1 MISAI
6 VPIKR
11 ESQRVPNKNFRT
23 INNKPLF
30 FWIITTLHSSEYID
44 EIVINCDEIFVEEQL
59 NEHFDFLKFVY
70 RPIELI
76 GNEIS
81 MNKIIEYTIPYC
93 KNDSI
98 IQTHTTNPL
107 LSVDTINDVIE
118 KHLQLKSDFFSVTS
132 LQERLYDQ
140 KGNAINHKTSELIQ
154 TQDLEKLYIENSGF
168 YVFTK
173 ENFKNNDGRVS
184 SHSTFYETTFP
195 ENIDIDNEYD
205 FQIAD
210 LVLKN
215 LL

>member
-11 ESQRVPNKNFRT
+11 ESQRVPNKNFRV
-23 INNKPLF
+23 INEKPLF
-30 FWIITTLHSSEYID
+30 YWIITTLRSSEYID
-44 EIVINCDEIFVEEQL
+44 EIVINCDDVYVEEKI

-70 RPIELI
+70 RPSELI

-107 LSVDTINDVIE
+107 LTVDTINDVIE
-118 KHLQLKSDFFSVTS
+118 KHLKIKSDFFSVTN

-140 KGNAINHKTSELIQ
+140 KGKPINHNINELIQ
-154 TQDLEKLYIENSGF
+154 TQDLEPLYIENSGF
-168 YVFTK
+168 YIFTK
-173 ENFKNNDGRVS
+173 ENFKSSYGRIS
-184 SHSTFYETTFP
+184 SNSTFYETTFP

-205 FQIAD
+205 FQIAE

-215 LL
+215 FL

>member
-6 VPIKR
+6 VPIKK
-11 ESQRVPNKNFRT
+11 ESQRVPNKNFKM
-23 INNKPLF
+23 INGKPLF
-30 FWIITTLHSSEYID
+30 FWIISSLNASNYID
-44 EIVINCDEIFVEEQL
+44 EIVINCDESFVEEKML
-59 NEHFDFLKFVY
+59 EYFDFLKFVY
-70 RPIELI
+70 RPKNLI

-118 KHLQLKSDFFSVTS
+118 KHLQSKSDYFSVTS

-140 KGNAINHKTSELIQ
+140 KGNPINHNISELIQ
-154 TQDLEKLYIENSGF
+154 TQDLETLYIENSGF

-173 ENFKNNDGRVS
+173 ENFKKNDGRVS
-184 SHSTFYETTFP
+184 SNSTFYETTFP

>member
-23 INNKPLF
+23 INEKPLF
-30 FWIITTLHSSEYID
+30 FWIITTLQSSDYID
-44 EIVINCDEIFVEEQL
+44 EIVINCDDKHVEEQL
-59 NEHFDFLKFVY
+59 NEYFDFLKFVY
-70 RPIELI
+70 RPTELI

-81 MNKIIEYTIPYC
+81 MNKIIEYTIPHC

-132 LQERLYDQ
+132 LKERLYDQ
-140 KGNAINHKTSELIQ
+140 KVKPIKHNINELIQ
-154 TQDLEKLYIENSGF
+154 TQDLEPLYIENSGF
-168 YVFTK
+168 YIFTK
-173 ENFKNNDGRVS
+173 ENFKSSYGRIS
-184 SHSTFYETTFP
+184 SNSTFYETTFP

-215 LL
+215 FL

>member
-11 ESQRVPNKNFRT
+11 ESQRVPDKNFRT
-23 INNKPLF
+23 INKKPLF
-30 FWIITTLHSSEYID
+30 FWIITTLQSSEYID

-59 NEHFDFLKFVY
+59 NEHFEFLKFVY
-70 RPIELI
+70 RPTELI

-118 KHLQLKSDFFSVTS
+118 KHLQSKSDYFSVTS

-140 KGNAINHKTSELIQ
+140 KGNPINHNISELIQ
-154 TQDLEKLYIENSGF
+154 TQDLETLYIENSGF

-173 ENFKNNDGRVS
+173 ENFKKNDGRVS
-184 SHSTFYETTFP
+184 SNSTFYETTFP

>member
-23 INNKPLF
+23 INEKPLF
-30 FWIITTLHSSEYID
+30 FWIITTLHSSDYID
-44 EIVINCDEIFVEEQL
+44 EIVINCDDIYVEQQL

-70 RPIELI
+70 RPTELI

-118 KHLQLKSDFFSVTS
+118 KHLKSNSNFFSVTS
-132 LQERLYDQ
+132 LQERLYDK
-140 KGNAINHKTSELIQ
+140 KGKPINHKISELIQ
-154 TQDLEKLYIENSGF
+154 TQDLETLYIENSGF

-173 ENFKNNDGRVS
+173 ENFKNNDSRVS
-184 SHSTFYETTFP
+184 SNSTFFETTFP

>member
-23 INNKPLF
+23 INEKPLF
-30 FWIITTLHSSEYID
+30 FWIITTLHSSDYID
-44 EIVINCDEIFVEEQL
+44 EIVINCDDIYVEQQL

-70 RPIELI
+70 RPTELI

-118 KHLQLKSDFFSVTS
+118 KHLKSNSNFFSVTS
-132 LQERLYDQ
+132 LQERLYDK
-140 KGNAINHKTSELIQ
+140 KGKPINHKISELIQ
-154 TQDLEKLYIENSGF
+154 TQDLETLYIENSGF

-173 ENFKNNDGRVS
+173 ENFKNNDSRVS
-184 SHSTFYETTFP
+184 SNSTFYETTFP